1 MAFSLL
7 SVLLWVI
14 GLVFLTYLVPHVA
27 LAWMCRP
34 QDLKQKYNAKW
45 ALVTGAS
52 SGIGLA
58 IVKRLAQQ
66 GLNVLM
72 VALDDDVLRKAVA
85 EVRKESP
92 DVEIR
97 AVGVDL
103 GSREKGLITLDGGY
117 LSRVRKELDRLNEPV
132 QIGFLN
138 AGYMLTGFFAETP
151 LEKQLANLE
160 CNATSAVAISHTLA
174 DRMLDANV
182 RGCLVFTSSAAA
194 NMPSPFSVLY
204 AATKSFLSSF
214 GASLAAELR
223 PQGIDVLVIHPSPVA
238 SSFYDKAHDLAA
250 LDFFKRFAV
259 TPETLPDEVF
269 ASIGRAVFRDIGA
282 IAVIF
287 RLVPK
292 LIDYGF
298 LAFVISIVG
307 GWMPDFRKQAR
318 DAKIAREARRA
329 KSS

>member
-1 MAFSLL
+1 MPSLIAI
-7 SVLLWVI
+7 LLWI
-14 GLVFLTYLVPHVA
+14 LASIFLTYILPHVA

-34 QDLKQKYNAKW
+34 QDLKKKYDAKW

-58 IVKRLAQQ
+58 LAKRLAKQK
-66 GLNVLM
+66 LNVLM

-85 EVRKESP
+85 EVRKASP
-92 DVEIR
+92 EVEIR

-103 GSREKGLITLDGGY
+103 GAREKSVMSLEGGY
-117 LSRVRKELDRLNEPV
+117 LARIRKELDRLDGPV

-151 LEKQLANLE
+151 VEKQLANLE
-160 CNATSAVAISHTLA
+160 CNATSAVAISHLLA
-174 DRMLDANV
+174 DRMLDADK
-182 RGCLVFTSSAAA
+182 RGALVFTSSAAA

-259 TPETLPDEVF
+259 TPEALPDEVF
-269 ASIGRAVFRDIGA
+269 ASVGRSVFRDIGP

-298 LAFVISIVG
+298 LAFVISYIG
-307 GWMPDFRKQAR
+307 GWMPDFRKQAH